1 FPVSTAAA
9 EEAPTDVTFRNRKM
23 VEEMEWAAMA
33 LEDICPRMTVCR
45 AVLQPQRNP
54 VATTGRLTRT

>member
-1 FPVSTAAA
+1 
-9 EEAPTDVTFRNRKM
+9 M